1 MADNSINTRALVA
14 DILTEIDKNMAKSHL
29 LVREVLDKYDYLGR
43 EDKSFIK
50 RVTVGTLEQRIR
62 IDYVIERFSNTP
74 VGKMKPFIRSVIRMS
89 TYQLLYM
96 DKIPDSAVVNEAVKL
111 VAKRGFGGLR
121 GFVNGLLRT
130 ISRSKAGIEYP
141 ADDTIKGMSI
151 NYSCPEIIVSSMV
164 NDYGMDLTK
173 VSLDASVREHVNYAR
188 LASGL
193 QDSQLQAIL
202 QEWDENNI
210 DYEMDEDIPNLF
222 RIGGNKFADL
232 KGFLGGLYTIQDKS
246 SAMVF
251 KDIVFPENCVVLD
264 VCAAPGGK
272 ACHAADLL
280 GGRGRVIARDVS
292 ESKVMLIRENKE
304 RLKLDNIEAEF
315 FDACDMDPSMEGA
328 ADVVILDVPCS
339 GFGVIGRKPDI
350 KYAVNEE
357 GLAALVELQR
367 RIIDNA
373 VRYVKPGGQLLYST
387 CTMRKAENEENVDYI
402 LGLPGTG
409 LSLKYSKTIML
420 SDKQDGFFIA
430 RFVREG

>member
-111 VAKRGFGGLR
+111 AAKRGFGGLR

-164 NDYGMDLTK
+164 NDY
-173 VSLDASVREHVNYAR
+173 
-188 LASGL
+188 
-193 QDSQLQAIL
+193 
-202 QEWDENNI
+202 
-210 DYEMDEDIPNLF
+210 
-222 RIGGNKFADL
+222 
-232 KGFLGGLYTIQDKS
+232 
-246 SAMVF
+246 
-251 KDIVFPENCVVLD
+251 
-264 VCAAPGGK
+264 
-272 ACHAADLL
+272 
-280 GGRGRVIARDVS
+280 
-292 ESKVMLIRENKE
+292 
-304 RLKLDNIEAEF
+304 
-315 FDACDMDPSMEGA
+315 
-328 ADVVILDVPCS
+328 
-339 GFGVIGRKPDI
+339 
-350 KYAVNEE
+350 
-357 GLAALVELQR
+357 
-367 RIIDNA
+367 
-373 VRYVKPGGQLLYST
+373 
-387 CTMRKAENEENVDYI
+387 
-402 LGLPGTG
+402 
-409 LSLKYSKTIML
+409 
-420 SDKQDGFFIA
+420 
-430 RFVREG
+430 

>member
-1 MADNSINTRALVA
+1 
-14 DILTEIDKNMAKSHL
+14 
-29 LVREVLDKYDYLGR
+29 
-43 EDKSFIK
+43 
-50 RVTVGTLEQRIR
+50 
-62 IDYVIERFSNTP
+62 
-74 VGKMKPFIRSVIRMS
+74 
-89 TYQLLYM
+89 
-96 DKIPDSAVVNEAVKL
+96 
-111 VAKRGFGGLR
+111 
-121 GFVNGLLRT
+121 
-130 ISRSKAGIEYP
+130 
-141 ADDTIKGMSI
+141 
-151 NYSCPEIIVSSMV
+151 
-164 NDYGMDLTK
+164 
-173 VSLDASVREHVNYAR
+173 
-188 LASGL
+188 
-193 QDSQLQAIL
+193 
-202 QEWDENNI
+202 
-210 DYEMDEDIPNLF
+210 
-222 RIGGNKFADL
+222 
-232 KGFLGGLYTIQDKS
+232 
-246 SAMVF
+246 MVF

-280 GGRGRVIARDVS
+280 KGRGKVIARDLS
-292 ESKVMLIRENKE
+292 ESKVALIRENIQ
-304 RLKLDNIEAEF
+304 RLRLDNIEAEC

-339 GFGVIGRKPDI
+339 GLGVIGRKPDI

>member
-1 MADNSINTRALVA
+1 MADKSINTRALVA

-29 LVREVLDKYDYLGR
+29 LVREVLDKYDYLDR
-43 EDKSFIK
+43 EDKNFIK

-62 IDYVIERFSNTP
+62 IDYVIECFSNTP
-74 VGKMKPFIRSVIRMS
+74 VNKMKPFIRSVIRMS
-89 TYQLLYM
+89 TYQLLFM

-111 VAKRGFGGLR
+111 SVKRGFGGLR

-130 ISRSKAGIEYP
+130 ISRSKDGIEYP
-141 ADDTIKGMSI
+141 SDDTVKGLSI
-151 NYSCPEIIVSSMV
+151 NYSCPVLIVESMI
-164 NDYGMDLTK
+164 NDYGLDLTK
-173 VSLDASVREHVNYAR
+173 ESLLSSIKEHVNYAR
-188 LASGL
+188 VASNI
-193 QDSQLQAIL
+193 QDSQLRAL
-202 QEWDENNI
+202 LREWDENNI
-210 DYEMDEDIPNLF
+210 DYEEDEDIHGLY
-222 RIGGNKFADL
+222 RIGGNKFANL
-232 KGFLGGLYTIQDKS
+232 RGFRDGLYTIQDKS

-280 GGRGRVIARDVS
+280 KGRGKVIARDLS
-292 ESKVMLIRENKE
+292 ESKVALIRENIQ
-304 RLKLDNIEAEF
+304 RLRLDNIEAEC

-402 LGLPGTG
+402 LGLSGTG

>member
-1 MADNSINTRALVA
+1 MADKSINTRALVA

-29 LVREVLDKYDYLGR
+29 LVREVLDKYDYLDR
-43 EDKSFIK
+43 EDKNFIK

-62 IDYVIERFSNTP
+62 IDYVIECFSNTP
-74 VGKMKPFIRSVIRMS
+74 VNKMKPFIRSVIRMS
-89 TYQLLYM
+89 TYQLLFM

-111 VAKRGFGGLR
+111 SVKRGFGGLR

-130 ISRSKAGIEYP
+130 ISRSKDGIEYP
-141 ADDTIKGMSI
+141 SDDTVKGLSI
-151 NYSCPEIIVSSMV
+151 NYSCPVMIVESMI
-164 NDYGMDLTK
+164 NDYGLDLTK
-173 VSLDASVREHVNYAR
+173 ESLLSSVKEHVNYAR
-188 LASGL
+188 VASNIK
-193 QDSQLQAIL
+193 DSQLRAL
-202 QEWDENNI
+202 LREWDENNI
-210 DYEMDEDIPNLF
+210 DYEEDEDIPGLY
-222 RIGGNKFADL
+222 RIGGNKFANL
-232 KGFLGGLYTIQDKS
+232 RGFRDGLYTIQDKS

-251 KDIVFPENCVVLD
+251 KDVILPDNCLVLD

-304 RLKLDNIEAEF
+304 RLKLDNIEAEC
-315 FDACDMDPSMEGA
+315 FDACEMDPSMEAA

-357 GLAALVELQR
+357 GLESLVELQR

-373 VRYVKPGGQLLYST
+373 VRYVKKGGQLLYST
-387 CTMRKAENEENVDYI
+387 CTMRKAENEDNVDYI

-409 LSLKYSKTIML
+409 LSLKYSKTMML

-430 RFVREG
+430 RFVREE